1 MKKNKNN
8 TDNKEQSFNS
18 KDFLKDDLNYSRYLC
33 SHHSGGNTKN
43 YYQMGRNM
51 SFMMCYKCKIERGE
65 IEQ

>member
-18 KDFLKDDLNYSRYLC
+18 KNFLKDDLNYSRYLC
-33 SHHSGGNTKN
+33 YQHSGGNKK
-43 YYQMGRNM
+43 YYYIMGRNM
-51 SFMMCYKCKIERGE
+51 SFMMCYKCKIQRGE